1 MGESALF
8 LDGPLAGQTREVPTW
23 RDGGLN
29 DVFYVQRAPA
39 AAVWD
44 KSGDPH
50 DVLRPDVV
58 TYRRK
63 PNRLSHGPRWAYALG
78 EKVGDQ
84 VVCVFPYSRE
94 AVDAMGQEALDEM
107 VRREAQRAL
116 ERICGSVGLVPVD
129 VMEVFRGTRGEA
141 REAMYRGGVDGQ
153 MHGGAQRAVSACESL
168 GDGPYLE
175 GVTFVVHEAVAM
187 PAAVAA

>member
-1 MGESALF
+1 MAEALF
-8 LDGPLAGQTREVPTW
+8 LDGPLAGQTRDIPAW
-23 RDGGLN
+23 RDGSLN
-29 DVFYVQRAPA
+29 DTFHVQRAPA

-44 KSGDPH
+44 KGGDPH

-84 VVCVFPYSRE
+84 VVCVVPYT
-94 AVDAMGQEALDEM
+94 AAGVDALGQDKLDEY
-107 VRREAQRAL
+107 VRGNAEAAL
-116 ERICGSVGLVPVD
+116 QRICEAEGLVAVD
-129 VMEVFRGTRGEA
+129 VMEVFRGTRGDA
-141 REAMYRGGVDGQ
+141 REALYTGGVDGKQ
-153 MHGGAQRAVSACESL
+153 WSGAQRAVAATEGL
-168 GDGPYLE
+168 GWFPYLE
-175 GVTFVVHEAVAM
+175 GVTFVVYEAVAM